1 MGLERSSLDPSGDL
15 IHPSVLEEVFSEGR
29 HE

>member
-1 MGLERSSLDPSGDL
+1 MGLARSSLDPSRDL

-29 HE
+29 YE